1 MFFIV
6 TNLIELNLI
15 FINVVD
21 VNFDIGVF
29 LINHS
34 SKTVTLEV
42 FWKILAAKN
51 MTEFLE
57 KHL

>member
-1 MFFIV
+1 MFFII

-15 FINVVD
+15 LINVVD

-57 KHL
+57 KRL